1 MTNSSIAC
9 QRSPNENPKT
19 LTQFHTKGENTP
31 HDPKQ
36 EYYHY
41 SDDESKRQKRNSTYK
56 FPKYQDR
63 KSIFSTIPRKTE
75 HLPKKTRASFTEI
88 AEKVLSSSLQV
99 IEWGNKEKNPEFPKK
114 KPNILI
120 EKIKKNLIEEFR
132 GKRSKTLDT
141 HEPVQEVNIDNENS
155 DSSEE
160 RDNFHEEIN
169 EIKENLNVLRN
180 KFNEIRDS
188 KEDFEGISQIGRRD
202 KTKESK
208 EDIEGISQLENL
220 KGELEKIIAK
230 SKEIIE
236 FSPKTE
242 KLSKEK
248 LEEDA
253 EKQPSI
259 EKIKDEGNFIKKK
272 PEIHKKNS
280 LERMLETNFLKE
292 NLHLLGIFALDQIK
306 EKKSYENVNKTGS
319 NSNNMNEILQDSY
332 EKTDSMQLSS
342 KLKLVSGSNSSIEKC
357 LNLTGQMDLVLK
369 DETPKRDKED
379 LSIKTDSSSDE
390 LTSTDNQNQS
400 RFDKKPISINN
411 TNTQNSILS
420 FNYTRKLQRKSVS
433 IMGGFGL
440 KMTKRDSISIS
451 KKDMTDMNLNLEI
464 LKLGNTVKINKNR
477 VIYADLLKAL
487 IELFI
492 RNHCFCDMAHLRSI
506 IIIFFFLSLILIILC

>member
-41 SDDESKRQKRNSTYK
+41 SDDESKRQKRNSAYK
-56 FPKYQDR
+56 FPKYKDR

-88 AEKVLSSSLQV
+88 AGKVLSSSLQV
-99 IEWGNKEKNPEFPKK
+99 IEWGNKEKNCEFPKR

-132 GKRSKTLDT
+132 GKRSKTLDM
-141 HEPVQEVNIDNENS
+141 HEAVQEANIDNENSS

-160 RDNFHEEIN
+160 RDNFKEIN
-169 EIKENLNVLRN
+169 EMQENLNALRSN
-180 KFNEIRDS
+180 FNQIRDS
-188 KEDFEGISQIGRRD
+188 KEDFEGISQIGNRD
-202 KTKESK
+202 KTKE
-208 EDIEGISQLENL
+208 DLEGISQLENL

-236 FSPKTE
+236 FSRGKLESPEENEENIE
-242 KLSKEK
+242 KLAG
-248 LEEDA
+248 LAQDA
-253 EKQPSI
+253 GK
-259 EKIKDEGNFIKKK
+259 FIARK
-272 PEIHKKNS
+272 PEIRKKNS
-280 LERMLETNFLKE
+280 LERSLEANPLKE
-292 NLHLLGIFALDQIK
+292 QLHLLGIFALDQVK
-306 EKKSYENVNKTGS
+306 ESKSRENLSKTVR
-319 NSNNMNEILQDSY
+319 NSNNLNEMLQDSY
-332 EKTDSMQLSS
+332 EKTDSMRLSS

-369 DETPKRDKED
+369 DGTPKRDKDD

-390 LTSTDNQNQS
+390 YTSTDNQNPS
-400 RFDKKPISINN
+400 RAEKKPISINN

-440 KMTKRDSISIS
+440 KIAKRDSISIS
-451 KKDMTDMNLNLEI
+451 KKDMTDMNINLEI
-464 LKLGNTVKINKNR
+464 LRLGNAVKINKNR

-487 IELFI
+487 TELFI
-492 RNHCFCDMAHLRSI
+492 RNHCFCDIAHLRSKNPYFSLFFVI
-506 IIIFFFLSLILIILC
+506 FSFFFVIFV